1 MVKSDL
7 CDIHHGIILQFLF
20 PHRADQDAVAVPVSD
35 NMLYKPN
42 NPIILTDII
51 VSRYLFTVRVWV
63 SEALPG

>member
-1 MVKSDL
+1 MVKNDL

-20 PHRADQDAVAVPVSD
+20 PHWADQNAVAVPMSD
-35 NMLYKPN
+35 NMLYRSN
-42 NPIILTDII
+42 NQIILIDII